1 LLAPSMCSGQHRCVQ
16 IMKWGHIIGDVFVF
30 YLERAFCLFGQSLHR
45 ATVTFVSE
53 SAPNWSCFGEVSSLP

>member
-1 LLAPSMCSGQHRCVQ
+1 
-16 IMKWGHIIGDVFVF
+16 MKWGHIIGDVFVF